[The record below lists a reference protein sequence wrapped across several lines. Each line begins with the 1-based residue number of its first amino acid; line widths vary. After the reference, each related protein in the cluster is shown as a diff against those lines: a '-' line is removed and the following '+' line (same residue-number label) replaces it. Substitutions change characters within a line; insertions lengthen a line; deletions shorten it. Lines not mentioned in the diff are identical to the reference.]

1 MTARAFYMRGRD
13 VRYSMKYFIHTV
25 QKGENLRRIARR
37 YGVPEREL
45 AAANNVDG
53 EQFEGMKLEVVK
65 RDGTYYTVKPF
76 DTLAKIAAAHGTS
89 AQKIAAL
96 NGLEG
101 GAVFLG
107 QMLYIE

>member
-1 MTARAFYMRGRD
+1 
-13 VRYSMKYFIHTV
+13 
-25 QKGENLRRIARR
+25 
-37 YGVPEREL
+37 
-45 AAANNVDG
+45 
-53 EQFEGMKLEVVK
+53 MKLEVVK

-76 DTLAKIAAAHGTS
+76 DTLARIAAAHGTS

>member
-1 MTARAFYMRGRD
+1 MSGPPFYMRGRG
-13 VRYSMKYFIHTV
+13 VRYSMKFIHTV
-25 QKGENLRRIARR
+25 QKGEDLRAVARR

-45 AAANNVDG
+45 AAVNNIEG
-53 EQFEGMKLEVVK
+53 ELFEGMKLEVVK
-65 RDGTYYTVKPF
+65 RDGVYYTVKPF
-76 DTLAKIAAAHGTS
+76 DTLEGIAAAHGTS
-89 AQKIAAL
+89 AAKLAAL